1 MGMTFIETSARSAA
15 NVDMA
20 FYLMTSL
27 VISSAITLSDPHYIA
42 GKVIIGD
49 GVEQESYELGGSALS
64 KNQKR
69 VGCCFSGTVCSF

>member
-1 MGMTFIETSARSAA
+1 MGMRFIETSARSAA

-20 FYLMTSL
+20 FYLLTSL
-27 VISSAITLSDPHYIA
+27 VISSAIMLSDPQYIA

>member
-1 MGMTFIETSARSAA
+1 MGMKFIETSAQSAA

-27 VISSAITLSDPHYIA
+27 VISSAIMLSDPQYIA

-49 GVEQESYELGGSALS
+49 DFLNL
-64 KNQKR
+64 K
-69 VGCCFSGTVCSF
+69 

>member
-1 MGMTFIETSARSAA
+1 MGMKFIETSAQSAM
-15 NVDMA
+15 NVDAA
-20 FYLMTSL
+20 FSTMTSL
-27 VISSAITLSDPHYIA
+27 VISSAIMLSDPQYIA

>member
-1 MGMTFIETSARSAA
+1 MGMRFFETSAQSAA

-27 VISSAITLSDPHYIA
+27 VISLAIMLSDPQYIA

-49 GVEQESYELGGSALS
+49 GVEQESYELGGSPLS

>member
-1 MGMTFIETSARSAA
+1 MLR

-27 VISSAITLSDPHYIA
+27 VISSAIMLSDPQYIA